1 MSRRRRA
8 GKLAAMTD
16 HVPETTRT
24 ATRRSLDA
32 MGGAPDLGSPAM
44 TITAN
49 TTPRQRSARGG
60 VLVLGGGFAGAYVAR
75 RLRRSGATIVNP
87 TNFMLYTPL
96 LPEAAAGSVE
106 PRHVVVP
113 LRAMCPHADL
123 VLGAAVGLDPERRAV
138 AVESEAGRFDIG
150 YERLVLALGSVTR
163 TPPVPGLDE
172 HGLGLKDVGDAI
184 RLRNHV
190 LRQIEL
196 ADAAPDTAAR
206 RLTFVVAGGGF
217 TGVEAIAELSEL
229 VADALR
235 RHPRLREA
243 RARWVLVDH
252 ASRILGQTH
261 DGLARFAERTL
272 RGRGMEI
279 VSGVAIVAVDADGIT
294 LSDER
299 RIPTATVVWTAGVA
313 ANPLVAQLGLP
324 VDERGRVS
332 VDETLRVVG
341 ADDIWALGDCAA
353 VPNEAT
359 PGQTDPATCQHA
371 LRQARALTRN
381 LTGAPEPYRFRTLG
395 HMATL
400 GRRHGIAVVAGL
412 RVRGLPGWLVARGYH
427 VLQLPFVGRRVR
439 VLADWTSAAL
449 FRRDVAE
456 LSMPQ
461 RPS

>member
-75 RLRRSGATIVNP
+75 RLRRGGATIVNP
-87 TNFMLYTPL
+87 TNFMRYTPL

-163 TPPVPGLDE
+163 TPPVPGL
-172 HGLGLKDVGDAI
+172 
-184 RLRNHV
+184 
-190 LRQIEL
+190 
-196 ADAAPDTAAR
+196 
-206 RLTFVVAGGGF
+206 
-217 TGVEAIAELSEL
+217 
-229 VADALR
+229 
-235 RHPRLREA
+235 
-243 RARWVLVDH
+243 
-252 ASRILGQTH
+252 
-261 DGLARFAERTL
+261 
-272 RGRGMEI
+272 
-279 VSGVAIVAVDADGIT
+279 
-294 LSDER
+294 
-299 RIPTATVVWTAGVA
+299 
-313 ANPLVAQLGLP
+313 
-324 VDERGRVS
+324 
-332 VDETLRVVG
+332 
-341 ADDIWALGDCAA
+341 
-353 VPNEAT
+353 
-359 PGQTDPATCQHA
+359 
-371 LRQARALTRN
+371 
-381 LTGAPEPYRFRTLG
+381 
-395 HMATL
+395 
-400 GRRHGIAVVAGL
+400 